1 MMLRGRPE
9 RIPLIAAAAFVAA
22 CFVMTLWNLGVG
34 AFFPR
39 FSIRSST
46 QLYGMTQAAPA
57 PVTLAAIM
65 SGEAQTAFSRRIG
78 TSLLIY
84 PSAVRAK
91 NQIEYSLFDVSGA
104 SSVAFGRDK
113 RLYEWA
119 YVDEYCARS
128 GAADARALADWGD
141 KIRDIQDYAASH
153 GKAFLYVITPS
164 KAAVYPEYLP
174 DRPCASRLRGT
185 TTKLPAYERALD
197 ERGIHYLDGSGL
209 LAGEREH
216 HAIELF
222 PRGGTHWNALGA
234 GLAAREVVA
243 ILKRQQPLLDLTNIS
258 TAWTQSREPQG
269 TDRDLLNMLNLYW
282 PDADYP
288 VPTIKYA
295 AREPGQSCRPAQI
308 MEVGG
313 SFLEQINAALLQS
326 GCAPRISYW
335 FYWDRLHMSF
345 AGKDRE
351 FAPPR
356 DEDRLA
362 DLAGSD
368 VILLEENEMN
378 IGETDHLKALHALIL
393 SSTRISSVSGTAIAR

>member
-1 MMLRGRPE
+1 MMLRRRPE
-9 RIPLIAAAAFVAA
+9 RIPLIAAAVFVAA
-22 CFVMTLWNLGVG
+22 CFCMTLWNLSVG
-34 AFFPR
+34 AIYPR
-39 FSIRSST
+39 LSIRSST
-46 QLYGMTQAAPA
+46 QLYGMTREASA
-57 PVTLAAIM
+57 PVTLAAIS

-78 TSLLIY
+78 TLLLIY

-104 SSVAFGRDK
+104 PSVAFGRDK

-119 YVDEYCARS
+119 YVDEYCKRDGTS
-128 GAADARALADWGD
+128 DARALADWGD

-153 GKAFLYVITPS
+153 GKAFLYLITPS
-164 KAAVYPEYLP
+164 KAAIYPEYLP

-185 TTKLPAYERALD
+185 ATKLPAYERVLD
-197 ERGIHYLDGSGL
+197 ERGVHYLDGSRL
-209 LAGEREH
+209 LAGERER

-234 GLAAREVVA
+234 GLAAREVAA
-243 ILKRQQPLLDLTNIS
+243 ILKRQRPLLDLTKIS
-258 TAWTQSREPQG
+258 TQWTESRVPQG

-282 PDADYP
+282 PEADYP
-288 VPTIKYA
+288 VPAITPA
-295 AREPGQSCRPAQI
+295 ARAPGQSCRPAQI

-345 AGKDRE
+345 AGRE
-351 FAPPR
+351 REVAPPR

-393 SSTRISSVSGTAIAR
+393 SSTRISSASGTALTR

>member
-1 MMLRGRPE
+1 
-9 RIPLIAAAAFVAA
+9 
-22 CFVMTLWNLGVG
+22 
-34 AFFPR
+34 
-39 FSIRSST
+39 
-46 QLYGMTQAAPA
+46 MTQEAPA
-57 PVTLAAIM
+57 PVTLASIM
-65 SGEAQTAFSRRIG
+65 SGEAQTAFSRRLG
-78 TSLLIY
+78 TSLLMY
-84 PSAVRAK
+84 PAAVRAK

-104 SSVAFGRDK
+104 PGIAFGRDR

-128 GAADARALADWGD
+128 GTPDARTLADWAD
-141 KIRDIQDYAASH
+141 RIRDIQDYAASH

-185 TTKLPAYERALD
+185 TTKLPAYERVLE
-197 ERGIHYLDGSGL
+197 ERAIHYLDGSRL
-209 LAGEREH
+209 LTGERAH
-216 HAIELF
+216 QAIELF

-234 GLAAREVVA
+234 GLAAREAVA
-243 ILKRQQPLLDLTNIS
+243 ILKHQQPLLDLANVS
-258 TAWTQSREPQG
+258 TQWTQSRDPQG

-288 VPTIKYA
+288 VPAIKHVE
-295 AREPGQSCRPAQI
+295 RQPGQSCRPAQI

-326 GCAPRISYW
+326 GCVPRISYW

-345 AGKDRE
+345 AGNGRE
-351 FAPPR
+351 FGPPR

-362 DLAGSD
+362 DLAGSE

-393 SSTRISSVSGTAIAR
+393 SSTRISSASGTALTR